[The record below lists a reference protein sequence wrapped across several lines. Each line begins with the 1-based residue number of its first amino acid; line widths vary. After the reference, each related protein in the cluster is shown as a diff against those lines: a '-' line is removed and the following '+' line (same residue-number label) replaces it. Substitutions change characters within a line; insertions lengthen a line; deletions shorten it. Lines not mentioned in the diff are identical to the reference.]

1 MDTLTLLQ
9 TQITEIMNTSVI
21 TVDPKTS
28 LEKVKDILNN
38 NNIHHLPVV
47 NKIGVLEG
55 IISKS
60 DLLLLLDWGT
70 KFNLESSIRKNAFM
84 LKSNLASDIMSK
96 DVVSLNPQDSVQ
108 KCLDIF
114 RENYF
119 RAMPVVDSQNKF
131 LGLVTTYD
139 LLIEAF
145 RV

>member
-1 MDTLTLLQ
+1 
-9 TQITEIMNTSVI
+9 
-21 TVDPKTS
+21 
-28 LEKVKDILNN
+28 
-38 NNIHHLPVV
+38 V